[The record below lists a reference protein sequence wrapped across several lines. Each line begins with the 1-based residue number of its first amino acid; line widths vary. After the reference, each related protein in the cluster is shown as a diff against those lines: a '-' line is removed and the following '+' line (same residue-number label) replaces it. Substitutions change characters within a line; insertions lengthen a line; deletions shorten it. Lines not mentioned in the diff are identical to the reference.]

1 MENLQSL
8 SGSFWLT
15 DSLNRYPKST
25 PQLPTTSDVVVIGGG
40 ISGVSVAY
48 WLSGLGVEVVLLE
61 RQGLAEGATGRNGGH
76 LAPGTNKD
84 FADAIATHGIEETLT
99 IWRFTQT
106 VVQLVHQ
113 FVDQHQVDCDLHFN
127 SLASLALTLLEV
139 EQQRRSFELMRDSR
153 FDVQLWDKEQAIHHT
168 QSSRFLGGLL
178 YKEHAQVWA
187 AKLVVVIAGA
197 AMQNGTNIQTRTHVE
212 AVEQSRN
219 GLIVRT
225 PRGEIRAKFVVHA
238 TNASARHL
246 RPVLKDLIVPVRGQV
261 IVTEPV
267 PPLWNFDWITNHGY
281 EYCLQRPDG
290 RIVLGGMQW
299 QSPTHEWNIEDDSR
313 IEPAVSAGLRAFL
326 PDHFEALRNVRVQGE
341 WTGIM
346 GFSPDD
352 NPLVGELPGYRGEYI
367 IAGYTGHG
375 MPIAFGA
382 GRAIAQMITG
392 EPPQLPLSFS
402 SARLGQLK

>member
-84 FADAIATHGIEETLT
+84 FADAIATHGLEETLT

-113 FVDQHQVDCDLHFN
+113 FIDQHQVDCNLHFN
-127 SLASLALTLLEV
+127 SLASLALTALEV
-139 EQQRRSFELMRDSR
+139 EQQRRSFELMREAGL
-153 FDVQLWDKEQAIHHT
+153 DVQLWDKEEAIHHT
-168 QSSRFLGGLL
+168 GSSRFLGGLL

-187 AKLVVVIAGA
+187 AKLVGAIARV
-197 AMQNGTNIQTRTHVE
+197 AMQNGANIQTGTPVE
-212 AVEQSRN
+212 VVEQSQN
-219 GLIVRT
+219 GLMIRT
-225 PRGEIRAKFVVHA
+225 PRGEIGAKFVVHA
-238 TNASARHL
+238 TNAYVRHL
-246 RPVLKDLIVPVRGQV
+246 RPVLKDLIIPVRGQV

-267 PPLWNFDWITNHGY
+267 PLLWDFDGITNHGY

-290 RIVLGGMQW
+290 RIVLGGMRW
-299 QSPTHEWNIEDDSR
+299 RSPSHEWNIEDDNQ

-326 PDHFEALRNVRVQGE
+326 PDHFEALRNVQVQGE

-352 NPLVGELPGYRGEYI
+352 NPLVGELPSYPGEYI
-367 IAGYTGHG
+367 MVGYTGHG

-382 GRAIAQMITG
+382 GRAIAQMITRQQP
-392 EPPQLPLSFS
+392 ELPLSFW

>member
-1 MENLQSL
+1 MENLQPL
-8 SGSFWLT
+8 SDSFWLT
-15 DSLNRYPKST
+15 DSVNRHPQST
-25 PQLPTTSDVVVIGGG
+25 LQLPTASEAVVIGGG

-48 WLSGLGVEVVLLE
+48 WLSQLGVETVLLE
-61 RQGLAEGATGRNGGH
+61 GRGLAEGATGRNGGH

-84 FADAIATHGIEETLT
+84 FADAIATHGLKETLA
-99 IWRFTQT
+99 IWHFTQH
-106 VVQLVHQ
+106 VVELVHQ
-113 FVDQHQVDCDLHFN
+113 FIDQHQVDCDLHFN
-127 SLASLALTLLEV
+127 SLASLALTPLEV
-139 EQQRRSFELMRDSR
+139 EQQRRSFELMREAG
-153 FDVQLWDKEQAIHHT
+153 FDVQLWDKELAMHHT
-168 QSSRFLGGLL
+168 QSSRFLGGFL

-187 AKLVVVIAGA
+187 AKLVVAIARA
-197 AMQNGTNIQTRTHVE
+197 AMQNGANILTGTQVE

-219 GLIVRT
+219 GLIVHT

-238 TNASARHL
+238 TNAYARHL
-246 RPVLKDLIVPVRGQV
+246 RPVLRDLIVPVRGQV
-261 IVTEPV
+261 IVTAPV

-290 RIVLGGMQW
+290 RIVLGGMRW
-299 QSPTHEWNIEDDSR
+299 RSPSHEWNIEDDSQV
-313 IEPAVSAGLRAFL
+313 EPSVSAGLRAFL
-326 PDHFEALRNVRVQGE
+326 PDHFEALRNVQVQGE

-352 NPLVGELPGYRGEYI
+352 NPLVGELPGYPAEYI

-392 EPPQLPLSFS
+392 QKPELPLSFS
-402 SARLGQLK
+402 PAR

>member
-1 MENLQSL
+1 MEKLKPL
-8 SGSFWLT
+8 SDSFWLV
-15 DSLNRYPKST
+15 DSVNRHLQST
-25 PQLPTTSDVVVIGGG
+25 PQLPTASEVVVIGGG

-84 FADAIATHGIEETLT
+84 FADAIATHGLEETLA
-99 IWRFTQT
+99 IWHLTQN
-106 VVQLVHQ
+106 VVELVHQ
-113 FVDQHQVDCDLHFN
+113 FIEQHQVDCDLHFN
-127 SLASLALTLLEV
+127 SLASLALTPLEV
-139 EQQRRSFELMRDSR
+139 EQQRRSFELMQEAGL
-153 FDVQLWDKEQAIHHT
+153 DVQFWDKEEAIGHT
-168 QSSRFLGGLL
+168 GSSRFLGGLL

-187 AKLVVVIAGA
+187 AKLVGAIARV
-197 AMQNGTNIQTRTHVE
+197 AMQNGANIQTGTSVG
-212 AVEQSRN
+212 AVEQSQS

-238 TNASARHL
+238 TNAYVRHL
-246 RPVLKDLIVPVRGQV
+246 RPVLKDLIIPVRGQV
-261 IVTEPV
+261 MVTEPV

-290 RIVLGGMQW
+290 RIVLGGMRW
-299 QSPTHEWNIEDDSR
+299 RSPTHEWNIEDDR
-313 IEPAVSAGLRAFL
+313 QIEPAVSEGLRTFL
-326 PDHFEALRNVRVQGE
+326 PDHFEALRNVQIGQE

-352 NPLVGELPGYRGEYI
+352 NPLVGELPGYPGEYI
-367 IAGYTGHG
+367 IAGYSGHG

-382 GRAIAQMITG
+382 GRAIAQLITG
-392 EPPQLPLSFS
+392 QQPQLPLAFS
-402 SARLGQLK
+402 SARLEQLK